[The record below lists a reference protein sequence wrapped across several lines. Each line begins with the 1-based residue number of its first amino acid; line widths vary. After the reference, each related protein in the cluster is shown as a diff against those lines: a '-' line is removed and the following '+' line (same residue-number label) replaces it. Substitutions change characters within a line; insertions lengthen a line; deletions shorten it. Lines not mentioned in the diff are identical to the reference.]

1 MISFFLYVLIGI
13 SAGFLAGLLG
23 IGGGVIIIPGLASIF
38 SYAGIPAEA
47 IMHMAAST
55 SLTTVIFSSAV
66 AVISQHRSQQ
76 VDWNLFRQLALG
88 IVLGTVSGAITANAL
103 SSHIL
108 KIIFA
113 LFMLFIALKI
123 LLAKN
128 VVTTEKLQ
136 LGKTGQ
142 IMVGAIIG
150 FVSGV
155 LGIGGGVISIPI
167 FLRLG
172 LTPHTAAGTSSA
184 CVLLLAIV
192 GAISFMLMGAQHAT
206 HLPAGSTGY
215 IYWPAVICIA
225 AASMI
230 FVPLGTKFA
239 RKLPGATLKKV
250 FAVFL
255 LLVAVEMLVL

>member
-1 MISFFLYVLIGI
+1 MIYFFLYALIGI
-13 SAGFLAGLLG
+13 LAGFLAGLLG

-38 SYAGIPAEA
+38 AYQDIPANV

-76 VDWNLFRQLALG
+76 VDWNLFGQLAFG
-88 IVLGTVSGAITANAL
+88 IVIGTASGAITANAL
-103 SSHIL
+103 SSHVL

-113 LFMLFIALKI
+113 LFIFFIAIKM
-123 LLAKN
+123 LLAKKA
-128 VVTTEKLQ
+128 VTTEKFQ
-136 LGKTGQ
+136 LGKIGQ
-142 IMVGAIIG
+142 IITGIIIG
-150 FVSGV
+150 FASGV

-192 GAISFMLMGAQHAT
+192 GAISFILIGAHQTAY
-206 HLPAGSTGY
+206 LPAGSTGY

-230 FVPLGTKFA
+230 FVPVGTKFA
-239 RKLPGATLKKV
+239 RKLPGTTLKKV
-250 FAVFL
+250 FAIFL
-255 LLVAVEMLVL
+255 LLVAIEMLLR